1 MTDMSV
7 ASQGFSYAAF
17 ESAAMTRLIED
28 TACAWVRSFGL
39 SDMSARQ
46 RMINA
51 LRQALAADSIAT
63 HDRAN
68 MQDILDQAAHDA
80 IANWLAYVSGQQDCS
95 GSASFSMLRCAFLS
109 ANRDGIWSNRF
120 LDQNG
125 DHRDLAVALSVQ
137 MMLPTPGLKAC
148 EMPRQSLE
156 KRALEKGV
164 LEKGVLERRAS

>member
-1 MTDMSV
+1 MTDMTV

-28 TACAWVRSFGL
+28 TARAWLRSFGM
-39 SDMSARQ
+39 SDAQAHQ
-46 RMINA
+46 RMVNA
-51 LRQALAADSIAT
+51 LRDALAADSIAT

-80 IANWLAYVSGQQDCS
+80 IASWFAQVTGQHDCY

-109 ANRDGIWSNRF
+109 ANRDGIWSNCF
-120 LDQNG
+120 LDQTG
-125 DHRDLAVALSVQ
+125 DHRDLAIALSVQ

-148 EMPRQSLE
+148 EMPRQT
-156 KRALEKGV
+156 
-164 LEKGVLERRAS
+164 LERRAS

>member
-1 MTDMSV
+1 MTDMTV

-28 TACAWVRSFGL
+28 TARAWLRSFGL
-39 SDMSARQ
+39 SDAQANQ

-51 LRQALAADSIAT
+51 LREALAADSVAA

-68 MQDILDQAAHDA
+68 MQDIVDQAAHDA
-80 IANWLAYVSGQQDCS
+80 IADWLTRVTGQQDCY

-109 ANRDGIWSNRF
+109 ANRDGIWSSRF
-120 LDQNG
+120 LDQDS
-125 DHRDLAVALSVQ
+125 DHRDLAMALSVQ
-137 MMLPTPGLKAC
+137 MMLPTPSLKAC

-156 KRALEKGV
+156 KRALE
-164 LEKGVLERRAS
+164 RRAS